1 VKTNHSGDA
10 PQTPLFFGGNA
21 ENSEEITTILK
32 PKMKYNPDIKVF
44 EFIQI
49 ELFLSETGI
58 HDGKP
63 CLKTYEREVWS

>member
-1 VKTNHSGDA
+1 VKTNHSGDI
-10 PQTPLFFGGNA
+10 PQTPLFFGEKA
-21 ENSEEITTILK
+21 ENNEEIATILK
-32 PKMKYNPDIKVF
+32 PKMKYNSDIKVF

-63 CLKTYEREVWS
+63 CLKNV